1 MFRLYKITVIGLRI
15 SEWCKEGYHITT
27 AVHSVRKL
35 MGKVWSLHKI
45 FVENAFGKHFYNM

>member
-1 MFRLYKITVIGLRI
+1 LYKTTIIRLRI

-35 MGKVWSLHKI
+35 MGKVSSLHKI
-45 FVENAFGKHFYNM
+45 FVENAFGKQFYNV